1 MAHLRVE
8 VDGNELFNGEVEG
21 WQPPPALPT
30 NPNPGAATGV
40 QSLPLP
46 VRQALA
52 QAMAKALKAATGF
65 TFTVD
70 LS

>member
-8 VDGNELFNGEVEG
+8 VDGNTLFDGDVDG
-21 WQPPPALPT
+21 WQPPPALP
-30 NPNPGAATGV
+30 PNLKPGAGKGV

-52 QAMAKALKAATGF
+52 QALTKALEQATGF
-65 TFTVD
+65 HITVNP
-70 LS
+70 S

>member
-8 VDGNELFNGEVEG
+8 VDGNELFDGDVDG
-21 WQPPPALPT
+21 WQPPPALPA
-30 NPNPGAATGV
+30 NPKPGAGKGI

-52 QAMAKALKAATGF
+52 QALAKTLEQATGF
-65 TFTVD
+65 TF
-70 LS
+70 SIR

>member
-8 VDGNELFNGEVEG
+8 VNGNELFNGQVEG
-21 WQPPPALPT
+21 WNPPPALPT
-30 NPNPGAATGV
+30 NPTPAGTKGI

-52 QAMAKALKAATGF
+52 LALSKALHTATGF

-70 LS
+70 HS